1 MINGISSILNSA
13 SVGILLLSLGIS
25 LLITLFASLIVRE
38 FSAGNGITSKLL
50 NRNLDVLFI
59 PLLFVC
65 CFLILVKF
73 AVIVT

>member
-1 MINGISSILNSA
+1 
-13 SVGILLLSLGIS
+13 
-25 LLITLFASLIVRE
+25 
-38 FSAGNGITSKLL
+38 LL